1 LSAAGP
7 GSTTTGFTRGSFHGA
22 QYIFQARFVPQ
33 VRQAVAARGAV
44 AKAGFAAAALT
55 LLAASRFLPC

>member
-1 LSAAGP
+1 LPAAGP
-7 GSTTTGFTRGSFHGA
+7 GGSTTGLTRGGFHGA

-33 VRQAVAARGAV
+33 VWQAVAARSAV

-55 LLAASRFLPC
+55 GLAASRFLLC